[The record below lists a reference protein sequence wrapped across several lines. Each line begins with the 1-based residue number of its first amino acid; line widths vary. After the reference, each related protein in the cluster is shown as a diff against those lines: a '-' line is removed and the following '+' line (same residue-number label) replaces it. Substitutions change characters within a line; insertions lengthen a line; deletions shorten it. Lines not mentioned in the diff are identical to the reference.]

1 MPIKFLFNTSGNCFW
16 SERSGPR
23 ESSITG
29 SRREHWDGRLRDAA
43 RLGSLQGV
51 AGRSP
56 MRPIRVAEDIVPLS
70 ELEGHAS
77 EVVEGLRARGR
88 PTVITQ
94 GGKAAAVL
102 ISPEEFDRLSYEA
115 HVVAAIEQGLADAD
129 AGRVVDDEDL
139 DAVLASRIGN
149 LAG

>member
-1 MPIKFLFNTSGNCFW
+1 
-16 SERSGPR
+16 
-23 ESSITG
+23 
-29 SRREHWDGRLRDAA
+29 
-43 RLGSLQGV
+43 
-51 AGRSP
+51 
-56 MRPIRVAEDIVPLS
+56 MRPIRVAEDILPLS

-77 EVVEGLRARGR
+77 EVVERIRAGGR

-115 HVVAAIEQGLADAD
+115 HVIAAIEQGLADAD

-139 DAVLASRIGN
+139 DGVLAARIGD

>member
-1 MPIKFLFNTSGNCFW
+1 MK
-16 SERSGPR
+16 
-23 ESSITG
+23 
-29 SRREHWDGRLRDAA
+29 
-43 RLGSLQGV
+43 
-51 AGRSP
+51 
-56 MRPIRVAEDIVPLS
+56 PIRVAEDILPLS
-70 ELEGHAS
+70 ELEAHAT

-94 GGKAAAVL
+94 RGKAAAVL

-115 HVVAAIEQGLADAD
+115 HVVSAIEQGLADAD

-139 DAVLASRIGN
+139 DGILASRIGD